1 MNPIIFSIGNFELR
15 WYSVLILIG
24 VFVGYKIAEKE
35 AAKYE
40 APKDFMFNLTFWS
53 VIFGIFGARLY
64 YVIFNWSQYSH
75 DLLSVLS
82 GENSQKTPQMGA
94 ALLKKL

>member
-40 APKDFMFNLTFWS
+40 AP
-53 VIFGIFGARLY
+53 
-64 YVIFNWSQYSH
+64 
-75 DLLSVLS
+75 
-82 GENSQKTPQMGA
+82 
-94 ALLKKL
+94 